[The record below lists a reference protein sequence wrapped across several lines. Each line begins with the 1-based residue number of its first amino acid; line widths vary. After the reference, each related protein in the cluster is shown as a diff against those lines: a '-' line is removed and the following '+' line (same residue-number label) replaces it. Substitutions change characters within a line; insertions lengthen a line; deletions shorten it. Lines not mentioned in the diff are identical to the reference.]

1 MNLKAIIAF
10 FDYLIEKVVIF
21 LMAFLV
27 IDVTWQVIT
36 RYVFSSPS
44 SFTEEVARYLLIWIG
59 LLGAAIAYR
68 RNMHLS
74 FDLLLQKVK
83 PTTVPKIQVIIHGV
97 IFIFALLV
105 LIIGGSNLVAITWEL
120 NQVSASLG
128 IKLAYVYM
136 VIPTS
141 GVLMCLYAINFIL
154 RYKEEV

>member
-1 MNLKAIIAF
+1 VNLKAIIAF
-10 FDYLIEKVVIF
+10 CDYLIEKVVIF

-44 SFTEEVARYLLIWIG
+44 SFTEEIARYLLIWIG

-74 FDLLLQKVK
+74 FDLLLQKVE

-97 IFIFALLV
+97 IFVFALLV
-105 LIIGGSNLVAITWEL
+105 LIIGGSNLVALTWEL

-136 VIPTS
+136 VIPAS
-141 GVLMCLYAINFIL
+141 GVLKCLYAIDFIL

>member
-1 MNLKAIIAF
+1 VNLKAIIAF
-10 FDYLIEKVVIF
+10 CDYLIEKVVIF

-44 SFTEEVARYLLIWIG
+44 SFTEEIARYLLIWIG

-74 FDLLLQKVK
+74 SDLLLQKVE

-97 IFIFALLV
+97 IFVFALLV
-105 LIIGGSNLVAITWEL
+105 LIIGGSNLVALTWEL

-136 VIPTS
+136 VIPAS
-141 GVLMCLYAINFIL
+141 GVLMCLYAIDFIL

>member
-1 MNLKAIIAF
+1 VNLKAIIAF
-10 FDYLIEKVVIF
+10 CDYLIEKVVIF

-44 SFTEEVARYLLIWIG
+44 SFTEEIARYLLIWIG

-74 FDLLLQKVK
+74 FDLLLQKVE

-97 IFIFALLV
+97 IFVFALLV
-105 LIIGGSNLVAITWEL
+105 LIIGGSNLVALTWEL

-136 VIPTS
+136 VIPAS
-141 GVLMCLYAINFIL
+141 GVLMCLYAIDFIL

>member
-10 FDYLIEKVVIF
+10 CDYLIEKVVIF

-44 SFTEEVARYLLIWIG
+44 SFTEEIARYLLIWIG

-74 FDLLLQKVK
+74 FDLLLQKVE

-97 IFIFALLV
+97 IFVFALLV
-105 LIIGGSNLVAITWEL
+105 LIIGGSNLVALTWEL

-136 VIPTS
+136 VIPAS
-141 GVLMCLYAINFIL
+141 GVLMCLYAIDFIL